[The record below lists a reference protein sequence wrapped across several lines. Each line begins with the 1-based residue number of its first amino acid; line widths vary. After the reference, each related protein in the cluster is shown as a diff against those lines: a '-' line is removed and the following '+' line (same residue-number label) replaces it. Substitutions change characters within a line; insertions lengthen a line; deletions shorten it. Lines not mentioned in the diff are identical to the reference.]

1 MSKKEKQLLK
11 ESWLE
16 MLGSWNKFLLK
27 QMYGDTKQVATLS
40 GPDTSWIKESEGEE
54 ETGGNRQFVIRGKY
68 QDVKAWAGALSK
80 EKEYIDT
87 YVEYGADHPTTTK
100 ARVRL
105 EDAIQNFESTTRLTW
120 PFKDEE

>member
-1 MSKKEKQLLK
+1 MSKNEKQLLT

-40 GPDTSWIKESEGEE
+40 GPDTSWIRESEDEE
-54 ETGGNRQFVIRGKY
+54 DTGGNRQFVIRGKY
-68 QDVKAWAGALSK
+68 QDVKVWAAALSR
-80 EKEYIDT
+80 EKDYIDA
-87 YVEYGADHPTTTK
+87 YVEYGENHPTTTK

-105 EDAIQNFESTTRLTW
+105 EDAIQQFESTTRLTW